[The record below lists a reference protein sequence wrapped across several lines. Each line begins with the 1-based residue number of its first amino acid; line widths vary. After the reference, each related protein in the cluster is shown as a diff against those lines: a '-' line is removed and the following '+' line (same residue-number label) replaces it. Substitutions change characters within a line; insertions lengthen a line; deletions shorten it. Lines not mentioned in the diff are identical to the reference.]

1 MILGTDLLSADP
13 NTGAVTVV
21 REIDRESLKG
31 NNVRLQVSVQDE
43 PEDGQRE
50 PNVVRVPISVIILD
64 ENDNQPVFQG
74 TIYIY
79 TIKTFPFLKREPT
92 RKKSS
97 IDYLCQTFLLMN
109 FLLFIFR
116 GHNSLHNLE
125 GSH

>member
-21 REIDRESLKG
+21 REIDRESLGIQG

-74 TIYIY
+74 TTYI
-79 TIKTFPFLKREPT
+79 
-92 RKKSS
+92 
-97 IDYLCQTFLLMN
+97 
-109 FLLFIFR
+109 
-116 GHNSLHNLE
+116 
-125 GSH
+125 